1 MHTSYFL
8 FVMVITMFCYAV
20 IKGRPSK
27 LRQSNTE
34 FCSEK
39 VSLCNNKILT
49 LIRKQKTSFFTQY
62 RLVFLISGDVDLIP
76 FQRDMGVS
84 LWTVQTGATKYIYV
98 LCRSSELDFSLTEA
112 DYCTS
117 VSAVMQLFCH
127 NSDVTC
133 TVLYEAL
140 NRWH

>member
-39 VSLCNNKILT
+39 VSLCNNKVLT
-49 LIRKQKTSFFTQY
+49 DNIKP
-62 RLVFLISGDVDLIP
+62 P
-76 FQRDMGVS
+76 FVCTADWLLLS
-84 LWTVQTGATKYIYV
+84 L
-98 LCRSSELDFSLTEA
+98 E
-112 DYCTS
+112 
-117 VSAVMQLFCH
+117 M
-127 NSDVTC
+127 
-133 TVLYEAL
+133 
-140 NRWH
+140 